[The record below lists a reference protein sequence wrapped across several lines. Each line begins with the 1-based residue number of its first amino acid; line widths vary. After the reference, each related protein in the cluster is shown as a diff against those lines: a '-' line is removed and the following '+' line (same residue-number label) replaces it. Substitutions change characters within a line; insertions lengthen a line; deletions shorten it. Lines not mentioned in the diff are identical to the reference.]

1 MRKTAIFLG
10 LLLTL
15 FMLVQTSNAQDK
27 IEVFGGYSFARA
39 PISGTTLAISTPV
52 ACPIPGC
59 PPTFGNFNVNSNG
72 WEATGVFKPNKWLG
86 VAADF
91 SGYYGSAFG
100 SSVHLQ
106 NYLFG
111 PQVSLP
117 GHISP
122 FAHVLFGVAHETA
135 AFSKGTAFSSAI
147 GGGVDLKLNRLASIR
162 LVQVDYLLTRFGGLT
177 QNEIRVS
184 TGLVLHF

>member
-1 MRKTAIFLG
+1 MRKTAILLG
-10 LLLTL
+10 LFLTL

-39 PISGTTLAISTPV
+39 PISGTPIAISAPIP
-52 ACPIPGC
+52 CPITGC

-91 SGYYGSAFG
+91 SGYYGSKFG
-100 SSVHLQ
+100 NNVHLQ

-111 PQVSLP
+111 PQISLP
-117 GHISP
+117 GRISP
-122 FAHVLFGVAHETA
+122 FVHVLFGVAHETA
-135 AFSKGTAFSSAI
+135 AASNATAFSSAI

-162 LVQVDYLLTRFGGLT
+162 LVQVDYMLSRFGGLT